1 MLREPRM
8 PNKPDTKQNK
18 EEGENESPRTDWNS
32 KRALLKSKSSVRFNK
47 LVSFYLLRGRK
58 RKQTPKVSIP
68 DPYNFPEG

>member
-8 PNKPDTKQNK
+8 PNKPDTKQNN

-32 KRALLKSKSSVRFNK
+32 KSALLKSKSSVGFNK
-47 LVSFYLLRGRK
+47 LVSLYLLRGRK